1 MKICFSHD
9 AAYANNKD
17 LTKKT
22 VPDKILK
29 DKAYQSVLNPKYD
42 GYQKRL
48 ASLVY
53 KLFDPSKIESG
64 PRSKVRT
71 NVNKVLAQKFNQ
83 WLKNSKKE
91 KCMQGFKDNI
101 WAANIA
107 KLGSLSSMNRGVKY
121 LLCVIDVFTKYAWVK
136 SLKDTFS

>member
-1 MKICFSHD
+1 MKISFSHD

-29 DKAYQSVLNPKYD
+29 DKTYQSVINPKYD

-53 KLFDPSKIESG
+53 KLFDPSKIQLG
-64 PRSKVRT
+64 ARSKVRT
-71 NVNKVLAQKFNQ
+71 NVNKVLDQELHQ
-83 WLKNSKKE
+83 
-91 KCMQGFKDNI
+91 
-101 WAANIA
+101 
-107 KLGSLSSMNRGVKY
+107 
-121 LLCVIDVFTKYAWVK
+121 
-136 SLKDTFS
+136 

>member
-71 NVNKVLAQKFNQ
+71 NVNKVVAQKFNQ
-83 WLKNSKKE
+83 
-91 KCMQGFKDNI
+91 
-101 WAANIA
+101 
-107 KLGSLSSMNRGVKY
+107 
-121 LLCVIDVFTKYAWVK
+121 
-136 SLKDTFS
+136 

>member
-22 VPDKILK
+22 VPDKILE
-29 DKAYQSVLNPKYD
+29 DKAYQSVINPKYD

-64 PRSKVRT
+64 AGSKVRT
-71 NVNKVLAQKFNQ
+71 NVNKVLAQELHQ
-83 WLKNSKKE
+83 WLKKSKKE

-107 KLGSLSSMNRGVKY
+107 KIGSLSSMNCGVKY